1 MNILDSKKQ
10 NASQSTLS
18 TTAYWIVRN
27 NAPKGI
33 ANMRTSGYSCH
44 CVLHHA
50 QCVATT
56 CSQFPTF
63 QQRILHELTNIRKK
77 RCDGQTFLNA
87 EITNKYHAMEDFY
100 QGRQKKE
107 TKFKRFF

>member
-1 MNILDSKKQ
+1 MNIRDSKKQ

-18 TTAYWIVRN
+18 TTAYWMVRN

-44 CVLHHA
+44 CVSHHA
-50 QCVATT
+50 RCVATT

-63 QQRILHELTNIRKK
+63 QQRILHENYDLSFTDILITSKRKNLL
-77 RCDGQTFLNA
+77 DDLSF
-87 EITNKYHAMEDFY
+87 FWS
-100 QGRQKKE
+100 
-107 TKFKRFF
+107 RF